1 MEDALTAL
9 FSNATGYVGVAI
21 PIIKLLVDY
30 LKNTFNLK
38 GVMLNV
44 MPMIVGLV
52 FMIGIGIY
60 LNGDIVTFIL
70 GGIIA
75 GLGASGF
82 HDATQTTVSNQK
94 RGYL

>member
-1 MEDALTAL
+1 MEDAWTAL

-82 HDATQTTVSNQK
+82 HDVAQTTVSNQK
-94 RGYL
+94 KGYL